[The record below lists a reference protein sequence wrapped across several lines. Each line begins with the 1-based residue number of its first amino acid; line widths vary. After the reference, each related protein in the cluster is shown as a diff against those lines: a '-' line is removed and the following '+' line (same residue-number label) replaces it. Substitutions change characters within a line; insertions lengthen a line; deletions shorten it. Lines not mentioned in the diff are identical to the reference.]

1 VTRVVAVAFILALTA
16 CAAPSTNTIPPL
28 THDQRCLS
36 DEDSLG
42 WARENFV
49 SFVRDQLAGDGGFFQ
64 TVDEAETYLHQE
76 GHVLRDDRPT
86 AWQHALE
93 LERGIA
99 SWERRIIRDGC

>member
-1 VTRVVAVAFILALTA
+1 VTRVVAVVFILALTA
-16 CAAPSTNTIPPL
+16 CAASSTNTIPPL

-49 SFVRDQLAGDGGFFQ
+49 SFVRDQLAGYGDFFQ
-64 TVDEAETYLHQE
+64 TVDEAATYLHRE
-76 GHVLRDDRPT
+76 GHVLRDYRLT
-86 AWQHALE
+86 AWQHALK

-99 SWERRIIRDGC
+99 SWSTR